1 MTDPEF
7 LETLVR
13 YEDGALSTAEIE
25 TLERALHDDPGRR
38 REFAAMQLRSMAL
51 HDHFRQEAYRTPE
64 RATASTYR
72 PWKARPALAATAGL
86 VIGLF
91 CATVAW
97 GMVSPRAVATAER
110 LLTLADGSFEGG
122 AVAAGFP
129 KGTGVWSGDAAEVV
143 FAEGMRA
150 AEGRRTLLFVKAEG
164 DAGDPEGRAIACD
177 VFQLVDLRPLRASVA
192 TGGDSVLELS
202 ASFLDARAADSKP
215 SVTFFCQ
222 IFLFRGEAESRHQS
236 WPHCIL
242 EAIASGSAQLTTFG
256 GSGDGWERIT
266 AKSLVPTEA
275 DFAVIQI
282 SARPNLRVP
291 MPPLLFADA
300 VEVTLK
306 TQPNLPVRLVH
317 R

>member
-7 LETLVR
+7 LENLVR
-13 YEDGALSTAEIE
+13 YEDGALSPAEIE
-25 TLERALHDDPGRR
+25 TLERVLRDDPGRR
-38 REFAAMQLRSMAL
+38 REFAAMQLRSTAL

-64 RATASTYR
+64 SAPAPTRR
-72 PWKARPALAATAGL
+72 PWKSRPALAAAEGL

-110 LLTLADGSFEGG
+110 LLTLDDGSFEGG
-122 AVAAGFP
+122 AVGAGFP

-143 FAEGMRA
+143 LAEGMRA
-150 AEGRRTLLFVKAEG
+150 AEGRRTLRFVKAEG

-177 VFQLVDLRPLRASVA
+177 VFQLVDLRPLRASLGA
-192 TGGDSVLELS
+192 GGDSVLELS

-222 IFLFRGEAESRHQS
+222 IFLFRREAESLHQS
-236 WPHCIL
+236 WPHCIP

-256 GSGDGWERIT
+256 GSDDGWERIT

-300 VEVTLK
+300 VELTLK